1 VAKKKKTGRKKSSG
15 QKQKNNPGG
24 VTALSDKTTQIAQN
38 KKQQEK
44 KTSNKKN
51 TKAKVKELEKPNYID
66 QLVTF
71 LKEVKAEFKK
81 ITWANKKETIATTVV
96 VLAITFFFAAYLG
109 LVDIIFSKI
118 ISLLLY

>member
-1 VAKKKKTGRKKSSG
+1 VAKKKKTGRKKTSG
-15 QKQKNNPGG
+15 PKQKNNPGG
-24 VTALSDKTTQIAQN
+24 VTALSDKTTQVAQD
-38 KKQQEK
+38 KKQQEN
-44 KTSNKKN
+44 KTSKKSN
-51 TKAKVKELEKPNYID
+51 KAKTKELEKVNYID

>member
-15 QKQKNNPGG
+15 QKKNSPEN
-24 VTALSDKTTQIAQN
+24 VSALSDKTTQISQD

-44 KTSNKKN
+44 KISNKKSSKN
-51 TKAKVKELEKPNYID
+51 KVKELEKPNYIE
-66 QLVTF
+66 QLITF

-81 ITWANKKETIATTVV
+81 ITWATKKETIATTIV

>member
-1 VAKKKKTGRKKSSG
+1 VAKKRKTGRKKSSG
-15 QKQKNNPGG
+15 QKQKNNPGVG
-24 VTALSDKTTQIAQN
+24 SALSDKTNQIVQGE

-44 KTSNKKN
+44 KSSKKT
-51 TKAKVKELEKPNYID
+51 TKPKVKESEKANYIE
-66 QLVTF
+66 QLSTF

-81 ITWANKKETIATTVV
+81 ITWATKKETIATTVV

>member
-1 VAKKKKTGRKKSSG
+1 MAKKKKTGRKKSSG
-15 QKQKNNPGG
+15 QKKNSPEN
-24 VTALSDKTTQIAQN
+24 VSALSDKTTQISQD

-44 KTSNKKN
+44 KISNKKSSKN
-51 TKAKVKELEKPNYID
+51 KVKELEKPNYIE
-66 QLVTF
+66 QLITF

-81 ITWANKKETIATTVV
+81 ITWATKKETIATTIV